1 MNGYQLYLEN
11 IINALARVGIHYPLK
26 LESYE
31 DLFYTAESL
40 GSFLEINSFLQR
52 VGEGY
57 SIAGFDESITYRS
70 YWYSEFYLEFQERV
84 LTTDS
89 YLSAQPEIEDVAD
102 TVEELVDEVE
112 VKNVIT
118 PMETVPTVRYSGVT
132 GTNSDGFDEYGVPLD
147 LEDNEELTTE
157 SKEEVPTVVEEAP
170 TVKEEVPLPVADSF
184 SYSEA
189 SGTSFDGFDYYGV
202 DIDEG
207 EPETSDESELED
219 SSSELD
225 DDESEEAVVSS
236 SSGEF
241 DFPDEEVEDIHT
253 SEEVVT
259 TATLSSDGFDLYGVE
274 LEDSEDS
281 DDSVGSDNDELDP
294 DDPDSGVVVDLVGES
309 VSESGGYSE
318 GEYDEENDPDN
329 PDNGNYV
336 DLASSGVS
344 EDLEEY
350 DEEND
355 PDNPDNS
362 NYTDLVENYSGYS
375 EDYDEEND
383 PDNPDNG
390 NYVDTVSSGYVEYD
404 GENDPDNPDNGNYVD
419 TVSSNYA
426 EYDEEND
433 PDNPDNGSY
442 VDTVSS
448 SQTIDTSEAY
458 REVGSSSEP
467 VQSKPQQPKTVAQK
481 NIESTQNILNILGKF
496 EKTLLG
502 KVKKDGKK

>member
-118 PMETVPTVRYSGVT
+118 PMETVPTVRYSSVT

-147 LEDNEELTTE
+147 LEYDEELSTE
-157 SKEEVPTVVEEAP
+157 AEGGVPTVEEEAP
-170 TVKEEVPLPVADSF
+170 LPVSDSF
-184 SYSEA
+184 SYFEA
-189 SGTSFDGFDYYGV
+189 SGTSADGFDYYGV

-207 EPETSDESELED
+207 ETETSE
-219 SSSELD
+219 
-225 DDESEEAVVSS
+225 ESEEVVVSS

-274 LEDSEDS
+274 LEDSDDS
-281 DDSVGSDNDELDP
+281 DYSIGSDDDELDP
-294 DDPDSGVVVDLVGES
+294 DDPDSGVVVDLVGGS

-336 DLASSGVS
+336 DLTSSGVS
-344 EDLEEY
+344 EYLKEY

-375 EDYDEEND
+375 EEYDEEND

-404 GENDPDNPDNGNYVD
+404 EENDPDNPDNGNYVD
-419 TVSSNYA
+419 TVSSNYE

-442 VDTVSS
+442 MDTVSS
-448 SQTIDTSEAY
+448 SQTIDTGESY
-458 REVGSSSEP
+458 REVRGSSEP

>member
-89 YLSAQPEIEDVAD
+89 YLSAQPEIEDLAE
-102 TVEELVDEVE
+102 TVEEVEVE
-112 VKNVIT
+112 EVAEVIT
-118 PMETVPTVRYSGVT
+118 PTGTLLTVVYSSVT

-147 LEDNEELTTE
+147 LEDGEELSTEADEDLSTE
-157 SKEEVPTVVEEAP
+157 SGDEVTRVE
-170 TVKEEVPLPVADSF
+170 DSF

-189 SGTSFDGFDYYGV
+189 SGISSDGFDYYGV

-207 EPETSDESELED
+207 ETETSEESELED
-219 SSSELD
+219 SSSGLD
-225 DDESEEAVVSS
+225 DGESEEVVVSS

-253 SEEVVT
+253 SGEVVT

-274 LEDSEDS
+274 LEDSDDS
-281 DDSVGSDNDELDP
+281 DDSVGSDDDELDP

-336 DLASSGVS
+336 DLVSSGVS
-344 EDLEEY
+344 EEIEEY

-362 NYTDLVENYSGYS
+362 NYTDLVENYSGYY
-375 EDYDEEND
+375 EEYDEEND

-390 NYVDTVSSGYVEYD
+390 NYVDTVSS
-404 GENDPDNPDNGNYVD
+404 NYE
-419 TVSSNYA
+419 

-448 SQTIDTSEAY
+448 SQTIDTGESY
-458 REVGSSSEP
+458 REVRGSSEP
-467 VQSKPQQPKTVAQK
+467 VQSKPQQHKTVAQK
-481 NIESTQNILNILGKF
+481 NIDSTQNILNILGKF

>member
-52 VGEGY
+52 IGEGY

-89 YLSAQPEIEDVAD
+89 YLSAQPEIEDV
-102 TVEELVDEVE
+102 VEKLEDVVDEVNLVGTE
-112 VKNVIT
+112 DVIIPT
-118 PMETVPTVRYSGVT
+118 EIAPTVRYSSVT

-147 LEDNEELTTE
+147 LEDNEELSTE
-157 SKEEVPTVVEEAP
+157 ADDGLSTKRDEEDTRVE
-170 TVKEEVPLPVADSF
+170 DSF

-189 SGTSFDGFDYYGV
+189 SGTSSDGFDYYGV

-207 EPETSDESELED
+207 GPETSDESELED
-219 SSSELD
+219 SSSDLD
-225 DDESEEAVVSS
+225 VGESEEVVVSS

-274 LEDSEDS
+274 LEDSDDS
-281 DDSVGSDNDELDP
+281 DDSVGSEDDELDP
-294 DDPDSGVVVDLVGES
+294 DDPDSGIVVDLVGES
-309 VSESGGYSE
+309 GTENAGYSDE
-318 GEYDEENDPDN
+318 EYDEENDPDN

-355 PDNPDNS
+355 PNNPENS
-362 NYTDLVENYSGYS
+362 NYTDLVENYSSYS
-375 EDYDEEND
+375 EEYDEEND

-404 GENDPDNPDNGNYVD
+404 EENDPDNPDNGNYVD
-419 TVSSNYA
+419 TVSSSYE

-448 SQTIDTSEAY
+448 SQTIDTGESY
-458 REVGSSSEP
+458 REARGSSEP
-467 VQSKPQQPKTVAQK
+467 VQSRPQQPKTVAQK

>member
-57 SIAGFDESITYRS
+57 SVAGFDESITYRS

-157 SKEEVPTVVEEAP
+157 AEGGVPTVEEEAP
-170 TVKEEVPLPVADSF
+170 TVKEEVPLPVSDSF
-184 SYSEA
+184 SYFGA
-189 SGTSFDGFDYYGV
+189 SGTSADGFDYYGV

-207 EPETSDESELED
+207 ETETSE
-219 SSSELD
+219 
-225 DDESEEAVVSS
+225 ESEEVVVSS

-241 DFPDEEVEDIHT
+241 DFLDEEVEDIHT

-274 LEDSEDS
+274 LEDSDDS
-281 DDSVGSDNDELDP
+281 DDSVGSNDDELDP
-294 DDPDSGVVVDLVGES
+294 DDPDSGVVVDLVGGS

-336 DLASSGVS
+336 DLASNGVS
-344 EDLEEY
+344 GDLEEY

-375 EDYDEEND
+375 EEYDEENDPDNPDNGNYIDTVSSNYKEYDEEND

-390 NYVDTVSSGYVEYD
+390 NYVDTVSS
-404 GENDPDNPDNGNYVD
+404 P
-419 TVSSNYA
+419 
-426 EYDEEND
+426 
-433 PDNPDNGSY
+433 
-442 VDTVSS
+442 
-448 SQTIDTSEAY
+448 QTIDTGEAY
-458 REVGSSSEP
+458 NEVRGSSEP
-467 VQSKPQQPKTVAQK
+467 VQSRPQQPKTVAQK

-502 KVKKDGKK
+502 EVKKDGKK

>member
-84 LTTDS
+84 LTTNS
-89 YLSAQPEIEDVAD
+89 YLSAQSEIEDVA
-102 TVEELVDEVE
+102 EMLEEVE
-112 VKNVIT
+112 VEDVKKTTIST
-118 PMETVPTVRYSGVT
+118 ETLPTVRYSSVT

-147 LEDNEELTTE
+147 LEDGEELSTE
-157 SKEEVPTVVEEAP
+157 ADEESPTVKEEAP
-170 TVKEEVPLPVADSF
+170 TVKEEVPLLVADIF

-189 SGTSFDGFDYYGV
+189 SGTSSDGFDYYGV

-207 EPETSDESELED
+207 ETETSGESELED
-219 SSSELD
+219 S
-225 DDESEEAVVSS
+225 ESEEVVVPSS
-236 SSGEF
+236 SSEF

-259 TATLSSDGFDLYGVE
+259 MATLSSDGFDLYGVE
-274 LEDSEDS
+274 LEVS
-281 DDSVGSDNDELDP
+281 DDSVGSDDDELDP

-355 PDNPDNS
+355 PNNPDNS

-375 EDYDEEND
+375 EEYDEENDPDNPDNGNYVDTVSFSYEEYDEEND

-390 NYVDTVSSGYVEYD
+390 NYVDTVSS
-404 GENDPDNPDNGNYVD
+404 NYE
-419 TVSSNYA
+419 

-433 PDNPDNGSY
+433 PDNPDNDSY

-448 SQTIDTSEAY
+448 SQTIDTSGDCSES
-458 REVGSSSEP
+458 RGSSEP
-467 VQSKPQQPKTVAQK
+467 IQSRPQQPKTVAQK

>member
-89 YLSAQPEIEDVAD
+89 YLSGHSEIEDVVEP
-102 TVEELVDEVE
+102 VEEVVDEVE
-112 VKNVIT
+112 VGDVIIPTETT
-118 PMETVPTVRYSGVT
+118 PAVRYSSVT

-147 LEDNEELTTE
+147 LEDGEELSTE
-157 SKEEVPTVVEEAP
+157 AEEEAP
-170 TVKEEVPLPVADSF
+170 TVEEEAPTAGKEVPLPIANSF

-189 SGTSFDGFDYYGV
+189 SGTSSDGFDYYGV

-225 DDESEEAVVSS
+225 DDESEEVVVSS

-274 LEDSEDS
+274 LEDSDDS
-281 DDSVGSDNDELDP
+281 DDFVGSDDDELDP

-336 DLASSGVS
+336 DLASNEVS

-375 EDYDEEND
+375 EEYDEEND

-390 NYVDTVSSGYVEYD
+390 NYVDTVSS
-404 GENDPDNPDNGNYVD
+404 NYE
-419 TVSSNYA
+419 

-448 SQTIDTSEAY
+448 PQTIDTGESY
-458 REVGSSSEP
+458 KEVRGSSEP
-467 VQSKPQQPKTVAQK
+467 VQSRPQQPKTVAQK

>member
-89 YLSAQPEIEDVAD
+89 YLSGHSEIEDVAN
-102 TVEELVDEVE
+102 TVEEVEVE
-112 VKNVIT
+112 EVEKVT
-118 PMETVPTVRYSGVT
+118 TSTETLQTVRYSGVT

-147 LEDNEELTTE
+147 LEDGEELSTE
-157 SKEEVPTVVEEAP
+157 AEGGVPTVEEEAP
-170 TVKEEVPLPVADSF
+170 TVKEEVPLPVSDSF
-184 SYSEA
+184 SYFEA
-189 SGTSFDGFDYYGV
+189 SGTSADGFDYYGV

-207 EPETSDESELED
+207 ETETSEESELED
-219 SSSELD
+219 SSSGLD
-225 DDESEEAVVSS
+225 DGESEEVVVPSS
-236 SSGEF
+236 SSEF

-274 LEDSEDS
+274 LEDSDDS

-318 GEYDEENDPDN
+318 GEYDEENDPNN

-336 DLASSGVS
+336 DLATSGVS

-355 PDNPDNS
+355 PNNPDNS

-375 EDYDEEND
+375 EEYDEEND

-390 NYVDTVSSGYVEYD
+390 NYVDTVSSSYEEYD
-404 GENDPDNPDNGNYVD
+404 EENDPDNPDNGNYVD
-419 TVSSNYA
+419 TVSSNYE

-448 SQTIDTSEAY
+448 SQTIDTGGDYSES
-458 REVGSSSEP
+458 RGSSEP
-467 VQSKPQQPKTVAQK
+467 IQSRPQQPKTVAQK